1 MTWYYRK
8 EGNDT
13 TGFKHYA
20 LGSSAVDKLVYN
32 LAAVVSGIGPLG
44 FTKKLKRKTGGDHY
58 CLSARDDKR
67 VLELGHLGV

>member
-20 LGSSAVDKLVYN
+20 LGLSAVDKLVYN

-44 FTKKLKRKTGGDHY
+44 FTKKLRRKTGGDHY
-58 CLSARDDKR
+58 CLSARGDKR
-67 VLELGHLGV
+67 VLKLGHLGV